1 MWGSSFAFTKIAVTA
16 IAVDVLVATR
26 VLIATAVLV
35 CLVVATGRRLPNSP
49 RVWGVFLL
57 MAIVGNCLPFLL
69 VSWGQQT
76 VDSGLA
82 GILMAVMPL
91 ATLVLASVCGRRERF
106 TRTKSAGFVLGFL
119 GVVVLMGP
127 ETLSSFQ
134 TNGAALAAQLAIIG
148 GAICYAVNTL
158 LAERYAVAD
167 GLIAA
172 AGTTIAAN
180 VILLPLTLHDLGGGL
195 SGLTVSSGLAVLAL
209 GVISTGLAPVLY
221 LRLIRATGPTY
232 VSLISYLIPAWAVLL
247 GVVFLGE
254 TLGWSALIAMGLILG
269 GIALSQRAPVASGDL
284 NPDKSAGMDR
294 ASGSIKQNR
303 RGVPSERDHDD
314 RRGRNVHI

>member
-1 MWGSSFAFTKIAVTA
+1 
-16 IAVDVLVATR
+16 
-26 VLIATAVLV
+26 
-35 CLVVATGRRLPNSP
+35 
-49 RVWGVFLL
+49 
-57 MAIVGNCLPFLL
+57 
-69 VSWGQQT
+69 
-76 VDSGLA
+76 
-82 GILMAVMPL
+82 
-91 ATLVLASVCGRRERF
+91 
-106 TRTKSAGFVLGFL
+106 
-119 GVVVLMGP
+119 MGP

-294 ASGSIKQNR
+294 TSGSIKQNR